1 MATYFKKP
9 SIEKAE
15 QSVIMDRVLEQKKK
29 ELSPED
35 YNKYVNYTTQQEL
48 LEEAA
53 RRNLLA
59 IPDPKL
65 HQQISF
71 IKSGIRILGYF
82 LLPVNLLL
90 AAGVLI
96 LSEIVGIYEELV

>member
-9 SIEKAE
+9 STERAE

-29 ELSPED
+29 ELTPGD
-35 YNKYVNYTTQQEL
+35 FKTYANHTTQQEL

-59 IPDPKL
+59 IPDPKK
-65 HQQISF
+65 HQTISF

-82 LLPVNLLL
+82 LLPFNLLMG
-90 AAGVLI
+90 AGILI

>member
-29 ELSPED
+29 ELSPKD

-59 IPDPKL
+59 IPDPKK

-82 LLPVNLLL
+82 LLPFNLLL